1 MRNLKGLRSQRKETQ
16 AEVARILGIDRTTY
30 AKYESG
36 TSEPSFE
43 MLQKLARHFSVSV
56 SFLMGADENL
66 TAPKGVK
73 IPVYRAVAA
82 GIPIEAIE
90 DIVDYEEIE
99 PEMAATG
106 TFFGLR
112 IKGQSMEP
120 RICEGDVVIVRK
132 QDVADTGD
140 VAIVMVN
147 GYDATCKRI
156 KKEAHGLTLIPNNP
170 VYETTYYSA
179 EEVTS
184 LPVRIIGKVVEL
196 RGKF

>member
-1 MRNLKGLRSQRKETQ
+1 MRNLKSLRSQRQETQ
-16 AEVARILGIDRTTY
+16 ASVAQILGIDRTTY

-36 TSEPSFE
+36 ASEPSFE
-43 MLQKLARHFSVSV
+43 MLHRLAQHFNVSV
-56 SFLMGADENL
+56 SFLMGADDI
-66 TAPKGVK
+66 PPRKGVK
-73 IPVYRAVAA
+73 VPVYRAVAA

-99 PEMAATG
+99 PELAATG
-106 TFFGLR
+106 EFFGLR

-132 QDVADTGD
+132 QDDADTGD
-140 VAIVMVN
+140 VAIVLVN

-170 VYETTYYSA
+170 AYEAKYYSA
-179 EEVTS
+179 EEIAS

-196 RGKF
+196 RGKL